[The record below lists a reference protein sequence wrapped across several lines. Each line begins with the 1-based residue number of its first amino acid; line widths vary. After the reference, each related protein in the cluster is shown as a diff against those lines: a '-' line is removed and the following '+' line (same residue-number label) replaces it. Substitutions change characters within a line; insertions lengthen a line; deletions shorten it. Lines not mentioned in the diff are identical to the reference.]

1 MHTVNIRVTHQKADV
16 PTIEAFAFP
25 DVRRTLKDLAALPS
39 VKECLI
45 LQTCNRVEIFAAAED
60 VDVAYH
66 DILDYVMDKSITR
79 MKKHFGPKADIS
91 HEQLMEHMI
100 NSSKRFHD
108 VIEVEYHSAALHHL
122 LRLTSGLESMIV
134 GEDQILGQV
143 RDAYH
148 LAYGAHTIG
157 PFFKNIFSKAIHVG
171 KRTRTETKIDRGA
184 VSIGSAAIELAESLF
199 KELRGKTVLL
209 IGAGEM
215 GTLIAKSLKGLKVK
229 KIISNRTLERSKKIA
244 RDVGG
249 EILDFKNLQHGL
261 KRADLVI
268 TATSAPR
275 SIIKK
280 GTVKAGM
287 EGGKKELVIIDV
299 SIPRNVD
306 DEVGEVQGVKLYNID
321 GLKSIAEKNRRQ
333 REMEAI
339 KVEGIIEEELSLLE
353 KQLYHIDVEGIA
365 KAIFGHAEDVRKRE
379 VEKARRMLGD
389 GANEREMRIL
399 DDLTKVIISRTMSPL
414 VGKIREAAET
424 GDKDAIKAAEK
435 WFLEHK
441 KEA

>member
-1 MHTVNIRVTHQKADV
+1 
-16 PTIEAFAFP
+16 
-25 DVRRTLKDLAALPS
+25 
-39 VKECLI
+39 
-45 LQTCNRVEIFAAAED
+45 
-60 VDVAYH
+60 
-66 DILDYVMDKSITR
+66 
-79 MKKHFGPKADIS
+79 
-91 HEQLMEHMI
+91 MEHMI
-100 NSSKRFHD
+100 SSSKRFHD

-148 LAYGAHTIG
+148 LAYGAHSIG
-157 PFFKNIFSKAIHVG
+157 PFFKNIFSKAINVG
-171 KRTRTETKIDRGA
+171 KRVRTETNINRGA
-184 VSIGSAAIELAESLF
+184 VSIGSAAVELAESLF
-199 KELRGKTVLL
+199 KELKGRSVLL

-215 GTLIAKSLKGLKVK
+215 GTLIAKFLKDLEVR
-229 KIISNRTLERSKKIA
+229 KIISNRTYERSKKIA
-244 RDVGG
+244 KDVGG
-249 EILDFKNLQHGL
+249 EILDFKNIQEGL
-261 KRADLVI
+261 EMADLVI

-280 GTVKAGM
+280 ETVEAVM

-306 DEVGEVQGVKLYNID
+306 DEVGEIQGVTLYNMD

-333 REMEAI
+333 REMEAV

-353 KQLYHIDVEGIA
+353 KQIYHIDVEGIA
-365 KAIFGHAEDVRKRE
+365 KAIFGHAEEIRKRE
-379 VEKARRMLGD
+379 VGKALKMLGD
-389 GANEREMRIL
+389 GADERELRIL
-399 DDLTKVIISRTMSPL
+399 DDLTKAIISRTMSPL

-424 GDKDAIKAAEK
+424 GDKSSIRAAEK